1 MVTQM
6 FFDNEIFFNFVER
19 ARAAGVTVPIVPG
32 LKPLTSL
39 RQLSMLPR
47 IFHIDFPE
55 ELSQELMRCRTDEQ
69 VRQVGIEWGV
79 HQASGLKEAKAP
91 SIHFYAMHAYGSV
104 AKIAKRVY

>member
-1 MVTQM
+1 
-6 FFDNEIFFNFVER
+6 
-19 ARAAGVTVPIVPG
+19 
-32 LKPLTSL
+32 
-39 RQLSMLPR
+39 MLPR

-104 AKIAKRVY
+104 AKDSETSILNHNGKKIPQQYR